1 LRWANVR
8 DLARCE
14 IIHREERAPRTGGFS
29 RPEVRTTSDPH
40 RLFDFLARL
49 APDFLVGIFS
59 RPGQFR
65 ASYDRAAVAQLV
77 EYQLH
82 VGSKTGAGKVAE
94 LGALAVT

>member
-1 LRWANVR
+1 MYETWRAVSSFT
-8 DLARCE
+8 AR
-14 IIHREERAPRTGGFS
+14 RERQEPEAFS

-65 ASYDRAAVAQLV
+65 ASYDSAAVAQLV

-94 LGALAVT
+94 LGELVVT